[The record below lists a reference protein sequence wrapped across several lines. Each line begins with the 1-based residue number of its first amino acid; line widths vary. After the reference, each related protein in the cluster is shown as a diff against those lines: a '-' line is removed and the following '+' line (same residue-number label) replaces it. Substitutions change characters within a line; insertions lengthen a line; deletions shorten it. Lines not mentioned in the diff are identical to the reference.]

1 MKKILFLIPVLALIL
16 LITQPVRATDDI
28 VKIGSQ
34 FVIEYSIKKDEGQA
48 RTFLNSNVIIPEI
61 VEKTPINSVMGV
73 PSPKENVM
81 VSIAYFD
88 SGEGSRG
95 RIAFIW
101 EIAIIKNKITD
112 IRVVYDGS
120 EPSN

>member
-16 LITQPVRATDDI
+16 FITQPVRATDDI

-48 RTFLNSNVIIPEI
+48 RSFLNSNVIIPEI
-61 VEKTPINSVMGV
+61 VEKTPINRVTGV

-88 SGEGSRG
+88 NGEGSQG

>member
-48 RTFLNSNVIIPEI
+48 RTFLNSNVVIPEI
-61 VEKTPINSVMGV
+61 REETPINNVMGL

-88 SGEGSRG
+88 DGKGFQG
-95 RIAFIW
+95 RIALIW
-101 EIAIIKNKITD
+101 EITIVKNKITD